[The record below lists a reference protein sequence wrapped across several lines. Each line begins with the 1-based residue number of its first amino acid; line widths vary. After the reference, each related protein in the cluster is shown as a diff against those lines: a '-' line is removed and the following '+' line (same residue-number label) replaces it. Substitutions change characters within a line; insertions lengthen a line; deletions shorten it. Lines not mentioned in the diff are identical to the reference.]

1 MMTDQPTTHRASL
14 GAILSV
20 KTGVL
25 LCPLDDFYA
34 LQDFLVGRPLMTH
47 ERIVGHD
54 RQVAALLE
62 QFPQLAESEAPD
74 FTAVPKDQ
82 VEQAVGAWV
91 AGVAE
96 HVGWTEADIQA
107 VTGCEVDA
115 GEAFEDMLSKLG
127 SAR

>member
-1 MMTDQPTTHRASL
+1 MTDTQTHRSTL

-25 LCPLDDFYA
+25 LCPLDEFYA
-34 LQDFLVGRPLMTH
+34 LQDFLVGRNLMTH

-62 QFPQLAESEAPD
+62 QFPQLAECEPPD
-74 FTAVPKDQ
+74 FTNLPQ
-82 VEQAVGAWV
+82 ERVEDYVRAWV
-91 AGVAE
+91 GTVAD
-96 HVGWTEADIQA
+96 HVGWTEADVQP

-115 GEAFEDMLSKLG
+115 GEALENMLSKLG
-127 SAR
+127 SGR